1 MRTIPTGSPLTCA
14 VTCQR
19 HSRSLPGL
27 QPAPPRTPRARNS
40 AAMIETRRNAASPP
54 MTSPVAAARVIGSW
68 TMRPRAP
75 GVKLNSGAHRARNE
89 WPLACAAHNPRK
101 PLLPREWPVRVHP
114 SRLRY
119 RWSCSLNA
127 VTTGVNGVIALALAP
142 FDRPLAHKPAYTCS
156 VIAAKACPSIC
167 CTAFVPEI
175 GRARPRSPEGQGR
188 GDGPILVAAAQT

>member
-19 HSRSLPGL
+19 HSRSRPGL

-119 RWSCSLNA
+119 RWSCSPQCRHHRGGWCHSA
-127 VTTGVNGVIALALAP
+127 GPGSRRSTARTQAGVHVQ
-142 FDRPLAHKPAYTCS
+142 RHCS
-156 VIAAKACPSIC
+156 KG
-167 CTAFVPEI
+167 VPEHLLH
-175 GRARPRSPEGQGR
+175 RLRPGDRSRQVTQP
-188 GDGPILVAAAQT
+188 